1 VAELIEYLAVLQA
14 RNFFRYT
21 AREFDTETN
30 LYYYRARYYD
40 PTTGRFLSEDP
51 TGFWAGGNF
60 YRYVGNHS
68 TDLVDPSGLLQVCC
82 RPANVGV
89 ANFWADIS
97 LKPAPCHCFLK
108 LSNGTTLGGYHTYW
122 PWSGTL
128 GGLVLRPDD
137 NADQN
142 ARNAT
147 CTLVPGACDAQ
158 PIKAFNSSPKNLGGY
173 GFGANDYGTS
183 NDAAAGL
190 LKAAGIGYTLPACAW
205 GKGTGTIPEGPN
217 LNPGGGFPFQFMP

>member
-1 VAELIEYLAVLQA
+1 MPVAAKDKPHL
-14 RNFFRYT
+14 
-21 AREFDTETN
+21 ETPAAS
-30 LYYYRARYYD
+30 YYRARYYD
-40 PTTGRFLSEDP
+40 PINARFFSEDP
-51 TGFWAGGNF
+51 AGFWAGGNF

-82 RPANVGV
+82 RPANVGA

-108 LSNGTTLGGYHTYW
+108 LSDGTTLGGYHHFW
-122 PWSGTL
+122 PWSGASGALDLRRNTKSDDDKH
-128 GGLVLRPDD
+128 GGGK
-137 NADQN
+137 
-142 ARNAT
+142 AT
-147 CTLVPGACDAQ
+147 CTPIRGACDGRA
-158 PIKAFNSSPKNLGGY
+158 INAFNSASKDLGGY

-190 LKAAGIGYTLPACAW
+190 LKNMGIGFTLPACAW